1 MTTQPTVMRIGELS
15 RRVGVSAHVL
25 RAWESRYGLLRPVR
39 STGGYR
45 LYGQGDERRVRA
57 VLTLRD
63 NGISAADACR
73 TVLRAERLR
82 AGSGEAMA
90 DDDGRLTRN
99 EVGEALAE
107 LHLCIDDFDEA
118 GAQVV
123 LDRLADGL
131 NFEDFLRQALMPFL
145 FSIGEG
151 WSRGELTV
159 AHEHFASQIIRHRL
173 ASLALTWSTGTGR
186 SVVLACPPH
195 EHHDIPLLCLGV
207 LLGTMGWQVR
217 FLGADTPMEDLA
229 KACRTV
235 EPDLVI
241 LSSTR
246 EAAFEAVA
254 GSLRRLAERQPLALG
269 GRGVTPTLR
278 ESVRC
283 EVLPPDV
290 VDAATHINNL
300 FRNATAELQ

>member
-1 MTTQPTVMRIGELS
+1 MTTQPTAMRIGELS

-45 LYGQGDERRVRA
+45 LYGQGDERRVRS

-63 NGISAADACR
+63 NGISAAEACR

-82 AGSGEAMA
+82 AGTGQRLA
-90 DDDGRLTRN
+90 DDGRLTTN

-151 WSRGELTV
+151 WARGELTV

-173 ASLALTWSTGTGR
+173 SSLALTWSSGTGPTA
-186 SVVLACPPH
+186 VLACPPH

-217 FLGADTPMEDLA
+217 FLGADTPLEALA

-235 EPDLVI
+235 EPELVV
-241 LSSTR
+241 LSATR
-246 EAAFEAVA
+246 ETAFDGAAEA
-254 GSLRRLAERQPLALG
+254 LRRLGERHVLALG
-269 GRGVTPTLR
+269 GRGVTPDIR
-278 ESVRC
+278 ASVRC

-290 VDAATHINNL
+290 VDAAAHVNHL
-300 FRNATAELQ
+300 FRVPTADSR